1 MATILTDKKAVVF
14 KLKQP
19 ERITTVI
26 PTSKLV
32 KHEGNTLVAVP
43 HKPEETKVLR
53 NLGFDI
59 PAPMQYYYDFPG
71 RFKPFAAQIET
82 ASFLSMH
89 DRAFC
94 LNSMGL
100 GKTVT
105 ALWAY
110 DYMRHVKLVKKA
122 LIVCPL
128 STMERTWADE
138 VFKTFPHLDYAVVYG
153 TREKR
158 KKILKQDV
166 DLYIINTD
174 GIKTI
179 ADDLKDRPDI
189 NLIIV
194 DEIAMFRN
202 SSTDRWKTLNN
213 ICNKQTPR
221 RIWALTGSP
230 VPNEPTD
237 AWAQCRLV
245 TPTSEDVPKY
255 FGKFRDLVMRQISPF
270 KWVPKDNALEVVRR
284 CMQPAIRFS
293 LDDCVDLPEQIFEH
307 RDVEMSTEQKK
318 AYKEMLTKLTAD
330 VVEERL
336 NQANGVQTITAVN
349 DAVKANKLV
358 QIACGVAYGQDG
370 EEIIIPSNHRIEVL
384 KECID
389 ESEGKVLVFVP
400 LTGVLN
406 HLKEE
411 LSKHYTVEVV
421 CGETKKHERDQ
432 IFSAFQNTPEPRVLL
447 ANAATMSHG
456 LTLTAA
462 TNIIWYAPVYSGE
475 IYEQA
480 CARVRRPGQK
490 KTTVIVHIAASEI
503 ERRIYSRLKSKQQ
516 MQGLFLDLMK
526 EV

>member
-1 MATILTDKKAVVF
+1 MATILTDKKAVIF

-32 KHEGNTLVAVP
+32 HHKGDTLVAVP
-43 HKPEETKVLR
+43 HKPDETKVLR
-53 NLGFDI
+53 NIGFEVPD
-59 PAPMQYYYDFPG
+59 PMKYYYEYPG
-71 RFKPFAAQIET
+71 RFKPFDAQIES
-82 ASFLSMH
+82 ASFLAMNP
-89 DRAFC
+89 RCFC

-105 ALWAY
+105 SLWAY
-110 DYMRHVKLVKKA
+110 DYMRHIKQVRKA
-122 LIVCPL
+122 LIICPL

-138 VFKTFPHLDYAVVYG
+138 IFKTFPHLDTVVVYG

-158 KKILKQDV
+158 KKLLKQDA

-179 ADDLKDRPDI
+179 VDDLKDRDDI
-189 NLIIV
+189 DLIIV

-202 SSTDRWKTLNN
+202 ASTDRWKTLNN
-213 ICNKQTPR
+213 ICNKQVSR
-221 RIWALTGSP
+221 RVWALTGSP
-230 VPNEPTD
+230 VPNDPTD
-237 AWAQCRLV
+237 AWAQCRV
-245 TPTSEDVPKY
+245 VVPHSEDVPKY
-255 FGKFRDLVMRQISPF
+255 FGKFRDLVMRQITQF
-270 KWVPKDNALEVVRR
+270 KWVAKDNAMDIVRQS
-284 CMQPAIRFS
+284 MQPAIRFA

-307 RDVEMSTEQKK
+307 RDVEMTPEQKK
-318 AYKEMLTKLTAD
+318 AYKEMLSKLTA
-330 VVEERL
+330 EYEGGQIL
-336 NQANGVQTITAVN
+336 AVN
-349 DAVKANKLV
+349 EAVKANKLI
-358 QIACGVAYGQDG
+358 QIACGVAYGPDG
-370 EEIIIPSNHRIEVL
+370 SEIVIPSNHRIEVL

-400 LTGVLN
+400 LTGVLA

-432 IFSAFQNTPEPRVLL
+432 IFSAFQNTSEPRVLL

-490 KTTVIVHIAASEI
+490 KTTVIVHIAASEV
-503 ERRIYSRLKSKQQ
+503 ERRAYARLKDKQR
-516 MQGLFLDLMK
+516 MQGLLLDLMK
-526 EV
+526 EA

>member
-1 MATILTDKKAVVF
+1 MATILTDKKAVIF

-32 KHEGNTLVAVP
+32 HHKGDTLVAVP
-43 HKPEETKVLR
+43 HKPDETKVLR
-53 NLGFDI
+53 NIGFDV
-59 PAPMQYYYDFPG
+59 PDPMKYYYEYPG
-71 RFKPFAAQIET
+71 RFKPFDAQIES
-82 ASFLSMH
+82 ASFLAMNP
-89 DRAFC
+89 RCFC

-105 ALWAY
+105 SLWAY
-110 DYMRHVKLVKKA
+110 DYMRHIKQVRKA
-122 LIVCPL
+122 LIICPL

-138 VFKTFPHLDYAVVYG
+138 IFKTFPHLDAVVVYG

-158 KKILKQDV
+158 KKLLKQDA

-179 ADDLKDRPDI
+179 VDDLKDRDDI
-189 NLIIV
+189 DLIIV

-202 SSTDRWKTLNN
+202 ASTDRWKTLNN
-213 ICNKQTPR
+213 ICNKQVSR
-221 RIWALTGSP
+221 RVWALTGSP
-230 VPNEPTD
+230 VPNDPTD
-237 AWAQCRLV
+237 AWAQCRV
-245 TPTSEDVPKY
+245 VVPHSEDVPKY
-255 FGKFRDLVMRQISPF
+255 FGKFRDLVMRQITQF
-270 KWVPKDNALEVVRR
+270 KWVAKDNAMDIVRQS
-284 CMQPAIRFS
+284 MQPAIRFA

-307 RDVEMSTEQKK
+307 RDVEMTPEQKK
-318 AYKEMLTKLTAD
+318 AYKEMLSKLTA
-330 VVEERL
+330 EYEGGQIL
-336 NQANGVQTITAVN
+336 AVN
-349 DAVKANKLV
+349 EAVKANKLI
-358 QIACGVAYGQDG
+358 QIACGVAYGPDG
-370 EEIIIPSNHRIEVL
+370 SEIVIPSNHRIEVL

-400 LTGVLN
+400 LTGVLA

-432 IFSAFQNTPEPRVLL
+432 IFSAFQNTSEPRVLL
-447 ANAATMSHG
+447 ANASTMSHG

-475 IYEQA
+475 VYEQA

-490 KTTVIVHIAASEI
+490 KTTVIVHIAASEV
-503 ERRIYSRLKSKQQ
+503 ERRAYARLKDKQR
-516 MQGLFLDLMK
+516 MQGLLLDLMK
-526 EV
+526 EA

>member
-32 KHEGNTLVAVP
+32 HHKGDTLVAVP
-43 HKPEETKVLR
+43 HKPDETKVLR
-53 NLGFDI
+53 NIGFDV
-59 PAPMQYYYDFPG
+59 PDPMKYYYEYPG
-71 RFKPFAAQIET
+71 RFKPFDAQIES
-82 ASFLSMH
+82 ASFLAMNP
-89 DRAFC
+89 RCFC

-105 ALWAY
+105 SLWAY
-110 DYMRHVKLVKKA
+110 DYMRHIKQVRKA
-122 LIVCPL
+122 LIICPL

-138 VFKTFPHLDYAVVYG
+138 IFKTFPHLDAVVVYG

-158 KKILKQDV
+158 KKLLKTDA

-179 ADDLKDRPDI
+179 VDDLKDRDDI
-189 NLIIV
+189 DLIIV

-202 SSTDRWKTLNN
+202 ASTDRWKTLNN
-213 ICNKQTPR
+213 ICNKQVSR
-221 RIWALTGSP
+221 RVWALTGSP
-230 VPNEPTD
+230 VPNDPTD
-237 AWAQCRLV
+237 AWAQCRV
-245 TPTSEDVPKY
+245 VVPHSEDVPKY
-255 FGKFRDLVMRQISPF
+255 FGKFRDLVMRQITQF
-270 KWVPKDNALEVVRR
+270 KWVAKDNAMDVVRQS
-284 CMQPAIRFS
+284 MQPAIRFA
-293 LDDCVDLPEQIFEH
+293 LDDCVDLPEQIFEQ
-307 RDVEMSTEQKK
+307 RDVEMTPEQKK
-318 AYKEMLTKLTAD
+318 AYKEMLSKLTA
-330 VVEERL
+330 EYEGGQIL
-336 NQANGVQTITAVN
+336 AVN
-349 DAVKANKLV
+349 EAVKANKLI
-358 QIACGVAYGQDG
+358 QIACGVAYGPDG
-370 EEIIIPSNHRIEVL
+370 SEIVIPSNHRIEVL

-400 LTGVLN
+400 LTGVLA

-432 IFSAFQNTPEPRVLL
+432 IFSAFQNTSEPRVLL
-447 ANAATMSHG
+447 ANASTMSHG

-462 TNIIWYAPVYSGE
+462 TNIIWYAPVHSGE
-475 IYEQA
+475 VYQQA

-490 KTTVIVHIAASEI
+490 KTTVIVHIAASEV
-503 ERRIYSRLKSKQQ
+503 ERRAYARLKQKES
-516 MQGLFLDLMK
+516 MQGLLLDMMR
-526 EV
+526 EGI

>member
-1 MATILTDKKAVVF
+1 MATILTDKKAVIF

-32 KHEGNTLVAVP
+32 HHKGDTLVAVP
-43 HKPEETKVLR
+43 HKPDETKVLR
-53 NLGFDI
+53 NIGFEVPD
-59 PAPMQYYYDFPG
+59 PMKYYYEYPG
-71 RFKPFAAQIET
+71 RFKPFDAQIES
-82 ASFLSMH
+82 ASFLAMNP
-89 DRAFC
+89 RCFC

-105 ALWAY
+105 SLWAY
-110 DYMRHVKLVKKA
+110 DYMRHIKQVRKA
-122 LIVCPL
+122 LIICPL

-138 VFKTFPHLDYAVVYG
+138 IFKTFPHLDAVVVYG

-158 KKILKQDV
+158 KKLLKTDA

-179 ADDLKDRPDI
+179 VDDLKERDDI
-189 NLIIV
+189 DLIIV

-202 SSTDRWKTLNN
+202 ASTDRWKTLNN
-213 ICNKQTPR
+213 ICNKQVQR
-221 RIWALTGSP
+221 RVWALTGSP
-230 VPNEPTD
+230 VPNDPTD
-237 AWAQCRLV
+237 AWAQCRV
-245 TPTSEDVPKY
+245 VVPHSEDVPKY
-255 FGKFRDLVMRQISPF
+255 FGKFRDLVMRQITQF
-270 KWVPKDNALEVVRR
+270 KWVAKDNAMDVVRQS
-284 CMQPAIRFS
+284 MQPAIRFA
-293 LDDCVDLPEQIFEH
+293 LDDCVDLPEQIFEQ
-307 RDVEMSTEQKK
+307 RDVEMTPEQKK
-318 AYKEMLTKLTAD
+318 AYKEMLSKLTA
-330 VVEERL
+330 EYEGGQIL
-336 NQANGVQTITAVN
+336 AVN
-349 DAVKANKLV
+349 EAVKANKLI
-358 QIACGVAYGQDG
+358 QIACGVAYGPDG
-370 EEIIIPSNHRIEVL
+370 SEIVIPSNHRIEVL

-400 LTGVLN
+400 LTGVLA

-432 IFSAFQNTPEPRVLL
+432 IFSAFQNTSEPRVLL

-490 KTTVIVHIAASEI
+490 KTTVIVHIAASEV
-503 ERRIYSRLKSKQQ
+503 ERRAYARLKDKQR
-516 MQGLFLDLMK
+516 MQGLLLDLMK
-526 EV
+526 EA

>member
-32 KHEGNTLVAVP
+32 KHKGNTLVAVP

-53 NLGFDI
+53 NLGFDV
-59 PAPMQYYYDFPG
+59 PAPMQYYYAFPG
-71 RFKPFAAQIET
+71 RFKPFEAQIDT

-105 ALWAY
+105 SLWAY
-110 DYMRHVKLVKKA
+110 DYMRHVGLVKKA
-122 LIVCPL
+122 VIICPL

-138 VFKTFPHLDYAVVYG
+138 VFKTFPHLDYVVLYG

-158 KKILKQDV
+158 KKLLKQDA

-179 ADDLKDRPDI
+179 VDELKTRDDID
-189 NLIIV
+189 LIIV

-202 SSTDRWKTLNN
+202 ASTDRWKTLNT

-221 RIWALTGSP
+221 RVWALTGSP

-237 AWAQCRLV
+237 AWAQCRVV
-245 TPTSEDVPKY
+245 TPSNPDVPKY
-255 FGKFRDLVMRQISPF
+255 FGKFRDLVMRQITQF
-270 KWVPKDNALEVVRR
+270 KWVAKDNALDVVRQS
-284 CMQPAIRFS
+284 MQPAIRYA
-293 LDDCVDLPEQIFEH
+293 LDDCIDLPEQIFES
-307 RDVEMSTEQKK
+307 RDVEMSAEQKK
-318 AYKEMLTKLTAD
+318 MYKEMLSKLTAEYD
-330 VVEERL
+330 GGQIL
-336 NQANGVQTITAVN
+336 AVN
-349 DAVKANKLV
+349 EAVKANKLI
-358 QIACGVAYGQDG
+358 QIACGVAYGPDG
-370 EEIIIPSNHRIEVL
+370 EHIVIPANQRIEVL
-384 KECID
+384 KECIE

-400 LTGVLN
+400 LTGVLE
-406 HLKEE
+406 HLREE
-411 LSKHYTVEVV
+411 LSKHFTVAVV
-421 CGETKKHERDQ
+421 HGDTKKHERDQ
-432 IFSAFQNTPEPRVLL
+432 IFSDFQNTSDPRVLL
-447 ANAATMSHG
+447 ANPATMSHG

-490 KTTVIVHIAASEI
+490 KTTVIVHIAASEV
-503 ERRIYSRLKSKQQ
+503 ERRAYARLKDKQR
-516 MQGLFLDLMK
+516 MQGLLLDLMK
-526 EV
+526 ES

>member
-1 MATILTDKKAVVF
+1 MATILTDKKAVIF

-26 PTSKLV
+26 PTSRLV
-32 KHEGNTLVAVP
+32 HHKGDTLVAVP
-43 HKPEETKVLR
+43 HKPDETKVLR
-53 NLGFDI
+53 NIGFDV
-59 PAPMQYYYDFPG
+59 PDPMKYYYEYPG
-71 RFKPFAAQIET
+71 RFKPFDAQIES
-82 ASFLSMH
+82 ASFLAMNP
-89 DRAFC
+89 RCFC

-105 ALWAY
+105 SLWTY
-110 DYMRHVKLVKKA
+110 DYMRHIKQVRKA
-122 LIVCPL
+122 LIICPL

-138 VFKTFPHLDYAVVYG
+138 IFKTFPHLDAVVVYG

-158 KKILKQDV
+158 KKLLKQDA

-179 ADDLKDRPDI
+179 VDDLKDRDDI
-189 NLIIV
+189 DLIIV

-202 SSTDRWKTLNN
+202 ASTDRWKTLNN
-213 ICNKQTPR
+213 ICNKQVSR
-221 RIWALTGSP
+221 RVWALTGSP
-230 VPNEPTD
+230 VPNDPTD
-237 AWAQCRLV
+237 AWAQCRV
-245 TPTSEDVPKY
+245 VVPHSEDVPKY
-255 FGKFRDLVMRQISPF
+255 FGKFRDLVMRQITQF
-270 KWVPKDNALEVVRR
+270 KWVAKDNAMDVVRQS
-284 CMQPAIRFS
+284 MQPAIRFA

-307 RDVEMSTEQKK
+307 RDVEMTPEQKK
-318 AYKEMLTKLTAD
+318 AYKEMLSKLTA
-330 VVEERL
+330 EYEGGQIL
-336 NQANGVQTITAVN
+336 AVN
-349 DAVKANKLV
+349 EAVKANKLI
-358 QIACGVAYGQDG
+358 QIACGVAYGPDG
-370 EEIIIPSNHRIEVL
+370 SEIVIPSNHRIEVL

-400 LTGVLN
+400 LTGVLA

-432 IFSAFQNTPEPRVLL
+432 IFSAFQNTSEPRVLL
-447 ANAATMSHG
+447 ANASTMSHG

-475 IYEQA
+475 VYEQA

-490 KTTVIVHIAASEI
+490 KTTVIVHIAASEV
-503 ERRIYSRLKSKQQ
+503 ERRAYARLKDKQR
-516 MQGLFLDLMK
+516 MQGLLLDLMK
-526 EV
+526 ES

>member
-32 KHEGNTLVAVP
+32 KYKGNTLVAVP

-53 NLGFDI
+53 NLGFDV
-59 PAPMQYYYDFPG
+59 PAPMQYYYAFPG
-71 RFKPFAAQIET
+71 RFKPFEAQIDT

-105 ALWAY
+105 SLWAY
-110 DYMRHVKLVKKA
+110 DYMRHVGLVKKA
-122 LIVCPL
+122 VIICPL

-138 VFKTFPHLDYAVVYG
+138 VFKTFPHLDYVVLYG

-158 KKILKQDV
+158 KKLLKQDA

-179 ADDLKDRPDI
+179 VDELKTRDDID
-189 NLIIV
+189 LIIV

-202 SSTDRWKTLNN
+202 ASTDRWKILNT
-213 ICNKQTPR
+213 ICNKQTQR
-221 RIWALTGSP
+221 RVWALTGSP
-230 VPNEPTD
+230 VPNDPTD
-237 AWAQCRLV
+237 AWAQCRVV
-245 TPTSEDVPKY
+245 TPSNPDVPKY
-255 FGKFRDLVMRQISPF
+255 FGKFRDLVMRQITQF
-270 KWVPKDNALEVVRR
+270 KWVAKDNALDVVRQS
-284 CMQPAIRFS
+284 MQPAIRYA
-293 LDDCVDLPEQIFEH
+293 LDDCIDLPEQIFES
-307 RDVEMSTEQKK
+307 RDVEMSAEQKK
-318 AYKEMLTKLTAD
+318 MYKEMLSKLTAEYD
-330 VVEERL
+330 GGQIL
-336 NQANGVQTITAVN
+336 AVN
-349 DAVKANKLV
+349 EAVKANKLI
-358 QIACGVAYGQDG
+358 QIACGVAYGSDG
-370 EEIIIPSNHRIEVL
+370 EHIVIPANQRIEVL
-384 KECID
+384 KECIE

-400 LTGVLN
+400 LTGVLE
-406 HLKEE
+406 HLRTE
-411 LSKHYTVEVV
+411 LSKHFTVAVV
-421 CGETKKHERDQ
+421 HGDTKKHERDQ
-432 IFSAFQNTPEPRVLL
+432 IFSDFQNTSDPRVLL
-447 ANAATMSHG
+447 ANPTTMSHG

-503 ERRIYSRLKSKQQ
+503 ERRAYARLKDKQR
-516 MQGLFLDLMK
+516 MQGLLLDLMK
-526 EV
+526 ES

>member
-53 NLGFDI
+53 NLGFDV
-59 PAPMQYYYDFPG
+59 PAPMQYYYAFPG
-71 RFKPFAAQIET
+71 RFKPFEAQIDT

-105 ALWAY
+105 SLWAY
-110 DYMRHVKLVKKA
+110 DYMRHIGLVKKA
-122 LIVCPL
+122 VIICPL

-138 VFKTFPHLDYAVVYG
+138 VFKTFPHLDYVVLYG

-158 KKILKQDV
+158 KKLLKQDA

-179 ADDLKDRPDI
+179 VDELKTRDDID
-189 NLIIV
+189 LIIV

-202 SSTDRWKTLNN
+202 ASTGRWKTLNT
-213 ICNKQTPR
+213 ICNKQTQR
-221 RIWALTGSP
+221 RVWALTGSP
-230 VPNEPTD
+230 VPNDPTD
-237 AWAQCRLV
+237 AWAQCRVV
-245 TPTSEDVPKY
+245 TPANPDVPKY

-270 KWVPKDNALEVVRR
+270 KWVAKDNALDVVRQS
-284 CMQPAIRFS
+284 MQPAIRYA
-293 LDDCVDLPEQIFEH
+293 LDDCIDLPEQIFES
-307 RDVEMSTEQKK
+307 RDVEMSSEQKK
-318 AYKEMLTKLTAD
+318 MYKEMLSKLTAEYD
-330 VVEERL
+330 GGQIL
-336 NQANGVQTITAVN
+336 AVN
-349 DAVKANKLV
+349 EAVKANKLI
-358 QIACGVAYGQDG
+358 QIACGVAYGPDG
-370 EEIIIPSNHRIEVL
+370 EHIVIPANQRIEVL
-384 KECID
+384 KECIE

-400 LTGVLN
+400 LTGVLE
-406 HLKEE
+406 HLREE
-411 LSKHYTVEVV
+411 LSKHFTVAVV
-421 CGETKKHERDQ
+421 HGDTKKHERDQ
-432 IFSAFQNTPEPRVLL
+432 IFSDFQNTSDPRVLL
-447 ANAATMSHG
+447 ANPATMSHG

-490 KTTVIVHIAASEI
+490 KTTVIVHIAASEV
-503 ERRIYSRLKSKQQ
+503 ERRAYARLKDKQR
-516 MQGLFLDLMK
+516 MQGLLLDLMK
-526 EV
+526 EG